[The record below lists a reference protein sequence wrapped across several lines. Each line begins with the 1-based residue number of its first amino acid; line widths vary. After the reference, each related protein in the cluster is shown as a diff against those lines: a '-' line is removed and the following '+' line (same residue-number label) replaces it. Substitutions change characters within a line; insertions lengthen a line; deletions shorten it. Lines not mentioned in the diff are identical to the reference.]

1 MRITSIEV
9 SEIRMTRR
17 EAFVTSRARVDER
30 RILLV
35 SITDTDGHEG
45 WGECSAPEEP
55 RYCEEWTDASWEVIN
70 TILVPSLLSKSEVT
84 AGEIRG
90 YFDAYRGNRMAKAA
104 VEAACWDIE
113 ARQQNVPLW
122 QLLGG
127 NGDPI
132 PCGVSL
138 GIMNSVDELVDR
150 IERELCS
157 GYRRIK
163 LKIKPGWDIKIVEA
177 VRVKFP
183 HIALMLDANGSYRID
198 DLDTLM
204 ALDKHELL
212 MIEQPFA
219 PDDLWAY
226 REARDQFRTPICLD
240 ETIVSVLSARAV
252 LSFRLCE
259 VVNVKLGRV
268 GGHSEARDI
277 VKLCLDQG
285 IPSWCGGQHE
295 AGIGR
300 SHSIALATLMCRDIP
315 SDLSASA
322 RYWAEDTIIP
332 EIRVD
337 AKGFLRPPTGP
348 GIGFQINRP
357 LIDSVTRRR
366 RVHR

>member
-1 MRITSIEV
+1 
-9 SEIRMTRR
+9 MTRR
-17 EAFVTSRARVDER
+17 EAFTTSRARVDER
-30 RILLV
+30 RIILV

-70 TILVPSLLSKSEVT
+70 TFLVPSLLSKSEVI
-84 AGEIRG
+84 AGEVREH
-90 YFDAYRGNRMAKAA
+90 FDAYRGNRMAKAA

-127 NGDPI
+127 SGEPI
-132 PCGVSL
+132 PCGVAL
-138 GIMNSVDELVDR
+138 GIMSSVDELLDQ

-163 LKIKPGWDIKIVEA
+163 LKIKPGWDIRIVEA
-177 VRVKFP
+177 VRAKFP
-183 HIALMLDANGSYRID
+183 HIALMLDANGAYRID
-198 DLDTLM
+198 DLDTLK
-204 ALDKHELL
+204 ALDKFELL
-212 MIEQPFA
+212 MIEQPFN

-226 REARDQFRTPICLD
+226 REAQGQLRAPICLD
-240 ETIVSVLSARAV
+240 ETVVSVPSARAA
-252 LSFRLCE
+252 LSFRLCG

-277 VKLCLDQG
+277 VKLCLG
-285 IPSWCGGQHE
+285 HKIPSWCGGQHE

-300 SHSIALATLMCRDIP
+300 AHSIALAALMHRDFP
-315 SDLSASA
+315 SELSASA
-322 RYWAEDTIIP
+322 RYWVEDTIIP

-337 AKGFLRPPTGP
+337 AKGYLLPPTGP
-348 GIGFQINRP
+348 GIGFEINRP
-357 LIDSVTRRR
+357 LVDSVAKRR